1 MSGTA
6 GALRSP
12 DRLPCRDLASDPPPI
27 NPVIPAAGLSSTV
40 TVGLVDYVARWAG
53 YDTEKCIEK
62 ALEDGVIEPEYKSDW
77 RRDHDVY
84 RLTPKG
90 LGQSGKHMMDV
101 FERSARMAKLDYEED
116 MRKGARAAG
125 AAAAGPGKP
134 PPLAAGELILPIC
147 QFRGNHCGRP
157 LCLAVSGTA
166 EPAMSRACAG
176 PPARHER
183 RAPAAPAYHT
193 RPPPTPLRRPAP
205 PQGLGRAPRA
215 KAARRRISTGR
226 RGLACRPFSK
236 GSTSARPRSSRAGL
250 SAHPKP
256 RLRRRRDGR
265 ARSGQGDCRRRRLRL
280 RQHGTRRGRG

>member
-101 FERSARMAKLDYEED
+101 FERSASMAKLDYEED

-134 PPLAAGELILPIC
+134 PPLAAGELIPPIC

-157 LCLAVSGTA
+157 LCLAVGGTA

-176 PPARHER
+176 PPRAAGPSGAGMPHAAAAYSPAPAGAAAGARACTARQSRPPAYFNGEAGPCMPAVQQGFDIGAAPLEPRRIIRASKTSATAPARWASAQRSGRLSAPATAAATARH
-183 RAPAAPAYHT
+183 
-193 RPPPTPLRRPAP
+193 
-205 PQGLGRAPRA
+205 
-215 KAARRRISTGR
+215 
-226 RGLACRPFSK
+226 
-236 GSTSARPRSSRAGL
+236 
-250 SAHPKP
+250 
-256 RLRRRRDGR
+256 
-265 ARSGQGDCRRRRLRL
+265 
-280 RQHGTRRGRG
+280 